1 MVDKDLLTAKGTI
14 EGVLFLA
21 SEEESVNELSTVA
34 DDMGVATSTARERLE
49 SLEEEGLV
57 KQSAELINENP
68 TRVFNLTEEGEELA
82 DNLEQILD

>member
-49 SLEEEGLV
+49 SLEEEELV

-68 TRVFNLTEEGEELA
+68 KRVFNLTEEGEELA

>member
-14 EGVLFLA
+14 EGVLSLA
-21 SEEESVNELSTVA
+21 SEEESVNELSAVA

-82 DNLEQILD
+82 DNLEKILD

>member
-14 EGVLFLA
+14 EGVLSLA

-82 DNLEQILD
+82 DNLEKILD

>member
-14 EGVLFLA
+14 EGVLSLA